1 MRVSP
6 PMALGAVLL
15 GAALLSIRGAVA
27 EDAAG
32 DAARGR
38 SLFMAV
44 GCYECHGRLGQGSV
58 QSGPRVA
65 PDPMPLPALT
75 MLLRRPINVMP
86 AYAET
91 VLSDRDV
98 ADIHAYLASVPQPPP
113 LKDIPLL
120 NR

>member
-1 MRVSP
+1 MRAARLL
-6 PMALGAVLL
+6 ALGAVLI
-15 GAALLSIRGAVA
+15 GATGAYA
-27 EDAAG
+27 QDG

-38 SLFMAV
+38 TLFTAV

-75 MLLRRPINVMP
+75 MLLRQPINVMP

-98 ADIHAYLASVPQPPP
+98 ADIHAYLASIPQPTP
-113 LKDIPLL
+113 LKDLPLL
-120 NR
+120 NQ